1 MSDYSEILA
10 TLNEEGRLRR
20 IPPHRKGRFLDLSG
34 NDYMGLAAQ
43 AGEWREEFAARFN
56 DVAMSASAS
65 RLLASDQQVF
75 HDLEAFLEKSYG
87 RPALMFNSGY
97 HANVGLVSSLDI
109 PGTLWLTDKLIHAS
123 AIDGLRL
130 ARADYKRWRH
140 NDVAHLRRILEQE
153 HDARERLIVL
163 CESVYSMDGDI
174 APLREIAALKKEFP
188 KMMLYVDEAH
198 AVGAFGATGL
208 GVAEAEG
215 LLNDIDI
222 LVGTLGKACA
232 SVGAFAITSPVL
244 KEYLVNCA
252 RSLIFSTAIAPANA
266 AWSLLMLE
274 KLQEMNARREHLGR
288 ISRMF
293 REGIESLTGMDNPS
307 RSAIVPLV
315 TGDAHK
321 AVRISQELEQAG
333 ILALPIRRP
342 TVPPGGE
349 RIRFSLNATLSEAT
363 VADIL
368 NRIEDCLNLTK

>member
-43 AGEWREEFAARFN
+43 AGKWREEFAARFN

-109 PGTLWLTDKLIHAS
+109 PGTLWVTDKLIHAS

-130 ARADYKRWRH
+130 AHADYKRWRH

-198 AVGAFGATGL
+198 AVGAFGAAGL
-208 GVAEAEG
+208 GVAEG
-215 LLNDIDI
+215 LLNDLDI

-232 SVGAFAITSPVL
+232 SVGAFAVISPVL

-288 ISRMF
+288 ISRVF
-293 REGIESLTGMDNPS
+293 REGIETLTGMDNPS

-315 TGDAHK
+315 TGDARK